1 VPTDASH
8 RPRLPDAVR
17 ALVAQAHRETVAA
30 HGDLG
35 LDLAA
40 FEERVVT
47 NARRHV
53 DARPPAAPSTPDGAP
68 SPPDDAAVFDH
79 VRHAALADVCLAVAA
94 DRGSDRAWTALS
106 DGWRTRL
113 EGFAV
118 RRGASSAD
126 AVAIV
131 QDLFGDLAMP
141 PSDGRA
147 RTLLGTFD
155 GTGSLFGWLSIVL
168 LRRLA
173 GRARGRKTQS
183 LDALEPAEREAAAPP
198 RVAVPSDPRED
209 AEHREGIARFEH
221 ALAAAWATL
230 SDQERLALLF
240 KHRDALSQRQAGHLL
255 GVGEARVSRIVT
267 AALDKLRHA
276 ARATFSDD
284 GGAALS
290 PDAWRALE
298 AVVARHLAR
307 NPADPHP
314 SSGGTSHRTPPTG
327 GTGADRPRS

>member
-1 VPTDASH
+1 MPTDASH
-8 RPRLPDAVR
+8 GPRLPDAVR
-17 ALVAQAHRETVAA
+17 ALVAAAHREARAA

-35 LDLAA
+35 LPLAT
-40 FEERVVT
+40 FEERVVA
-47 NARRHV
+47 NAQRHLG
-53 DARPPAAPSTPDGAP
+53 AADDGSA
-68 SPPDDAAVFDH
+68 DAAAVADH
-79 VRHAALADVCLAVAA
+79 VRAAALADVCLATAA
-94 DRGSDRAWTALS
+94 DAGSDRAWTALS
-106 DGWRTRL
+106 SGWRTRL

-131 QDLFGDLAMP
+131 QDLFGDLALP

-173 GRARGRKTQS
+173 GRARGRRTQS
-183 LDALEPAEREAAAPP
+183 LDALEPAERDGAVPP
-198 RVAVPSDPRED
+198 RVAAPSDPRED
-209 AEHREGIARFEH
+209 AEHREGIARFEA
-221 ALAAAWATL
+221 ALTGAWGTL

-240 KHRDALSQRQAGHLL
+240 KHRDGLTQRQVGALL
-255 GVGEARVSRIVT
+255 GVGEARVSRIVASALDALRT
-267 AALDKLRHA
+267 AAR
-276 ARATFSDD
+276 TVFSED
-284 GGAALS
+284 GGAPLP

-307 NPADPHP
+307 NATDSRP
-314 SSGGTSHRTPPTG
+314 SSGGTPDRTSPG
-327 GTGADRPRS
+327 SGTGAQRHRS